1 MTAAP
6 TWEEYVAA
14 GEALDRHFS
23 DTVPMP
29 EGATSG
35 DYWTPVPGQSG
46 LYFREINWPSIW
58 SDDESVVASVIGR
71 QYSDG
76 RPIDRQISF
85 DCNDTEGK
93 EQMVAVTFA
102 AATRL
107 AQVLLEVAS
116 GERPAEVSA
125 DLVR

>member
-1 MTAAP
+1 
-6 TWEEYVAA
+6 
-14 GEALDRHFS
+14 
-23 DTVPMP
+23 MP

-35 DYWTPVPGQSG
+35 DYWTPVPGKSG
-46 LYFREINWPSIW
+46 LYFREINWPTVW
-58 SDDESVVASVIGR
+58 PDDESVVASVIGR

-85 DCNDTEGK
+85 NCNDTDGK
-93 EQMVAVTFA
+93 KQMVAVTFA

-107 AQVLLEVAS
+107 AHVLLEVAE
-116 GERPAEVSA
+116 GERLAEVTA